1 LFCNPEQLI
10 KGESLGPDP
19 NDVANNHVHMAPG
32 TVTGLPTTIEES
44 DELEEED
51 EGRRG

>member
-1 LFCNPEQLI
+1 
-10 KGESLGPDP
+10 
-19 NDVANNHVHMAPG
+19 MAPG

-51 EGRRG
+51 EGRRGWRKKMMKEVAKMIKLVCT